1 MPNVYGYQVLK
12 DDTQH
17 TVIKLTAKFDGSG
30 QEANNYRISA
40 NSFSGALA
48 TNGFPVV
55 NNAGYIANTALT
67 YYGLALYRLWFDCTN
82 SNAADVEVFWN
93 ATTPQTIA
101 ILSGVGEY
109 DGAGNWI
116 TISNPTQGKA
126 GSNGDIGITT
136 RGMIANNSYTIIM
149 ELRKQNEYYSRG
161 QFRDPAAFNY
171 PPYGTTPGGNNGIG
185 Q

>member
-1 MPNVYGYQVLK
+1 MANSYGYQILK

-17 TVIKLTAKFDGSG
+17 TIIKLTGKFDGTG

-55 NNAGYIANTALT
+55 NNAGYIANTAIN

-116 TISNPTQGKA
+116 TISNPTQGKP

-136 RGMIANNSYTIIM
+136 RGMVANNSYTLIM

>member
-55 NNAGYIANTALT
+55 NNAGYIANTALN

-116 TISNPTQGKA
+116 TISNPTQGKS

>member
-55 NNAGYIANTALT
+55 NNAGYIANTALN

>member
-1 MPNVYGYQVLK
+1 MANAYGYQVLK

-17 TVIKLTAKFDGSG
+17 TIIKLTGKFDGTG
-30 QEANNYRISA
+30 QEANSVRIQA
-40 NSFSGALA
+40 NAISGALA

-55 NNAGYIANTALT
+55 NTAGYIANTALN

-82 SNAADVEVFWN
+82 SNAADVELYWN

-116 TISNPTQGKA
+116 TIANATQGKP

-136 RGMIANNSYTIIM
+136 RGMVANNSYTLIL

-171 PPYGTTPGGNNGIG
+171 TPYGTTPGGNNGIG
-185 Q
+185 